1 MHSTVRFLTETRAF
15 QQCHCLM
22 KAHPQK
28 QNQGYIWRLGEPR
41 ANVLREENMR
51 DFEREMLAA
60 WTSAELEKL
69 QEVLQPGDAPPR
81 TIIPK
86 FLAWLLVMFT
96 WDDC

>member
-1 MHSTVRFLTETRAF
+1 
-15 QQCHCLM
+15 M

-60 WTSAELEKL
+60 WTSAELELKL

-81 TIIPK
+81 TIIPG